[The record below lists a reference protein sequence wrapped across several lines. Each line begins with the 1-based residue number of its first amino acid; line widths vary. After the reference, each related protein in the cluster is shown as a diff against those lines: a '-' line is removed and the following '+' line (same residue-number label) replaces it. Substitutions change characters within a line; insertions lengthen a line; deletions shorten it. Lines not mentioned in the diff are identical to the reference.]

1 MVRPAMHRVM
11 RVVGIVVVQVTLRG
25 VRVVI
30 MARIYFT
37 VIVIMTRTVVVSR
50 VGLVTV
56 CVVEAGLVFM
66 TLIVVLMVSCVL
78 VMVIV

>member
-1 MVRPAMHRVM
+1 MHRVM